1 MLANFITKQIV
12 SLTFAMLIS
21 KHLSQ
26 PLRMLQ
32 HVSTWLLSTMDGL
45 SQLSNLGKFALWFF
59 PLNSCCVF
67 FLLKSDSLELLY
79 KLAFSF
85 LNAFVSESS
94 FHIKDCMELQSG
106 AEKQIQG

>member
-21 KHLSQ
+21 KCLSQ